1 MVTIR
6 CEDRPKL
13 LFDTVCTLT
22 DRDYVIFRWNVD
34 TQGPEA
40 HHVSNFHCF
49 RLLFILTSVMLIRCF
64 WVCGVGILYH
74 TYRRVSF

>member
-34 TQGPEA
+34 TEGPEA

-49 RLLFILTSVMLIRCF
+49 RLLFILTPLM
-64 WVCGVGILYH
+64 
-74 TYRRVSF
+74 TYANTMFLGLWCRNIVSDI